1 MAIGKLEN
9 WNESV
14 LIAINQYKNC
24 LREYR
29 LYRKRPSNRNHK
41 KLQLE
46 VETMALILID
56 DLTMLDADTK
66 KPIQMIYRN
75 SIENNT
81 ELLSVKLLF
90 AAFFSCKEVISKL
103 NIFKLDIANMSQSD
117 LTKAYLDEDE
127 R

>member
-29 LYRKRPSNRNHK
+29 LYRKRPINRNHK
-41 KLQLE
+41 KFQLE
-46 VETMALILID
+46 IETMALILID

-66 KPIQMIYRN
+66 MPIIEVYKNAISSNTTLLPIKMI
-75 SIENNT
+75 
-81 ELLSVKLLF
+81 F
-90 AAFFSCKEVISKL
+90 AAFLSCKEVISKL
-103 NIFKLDIANMSQSD
+103 NIFRLDIANMSQSD
-117 LTKAYLDEDE
+117 LTKSYLDEDE
-127 R
+127 K